1 MEEQRFTFKDLKHIL
16 VDRVGIP
23 EAQVSDD
30 LNKTFEDMGLDS
42 LAIVDMQLAIQQ
54 KYGIQIGDGEAVHIK
69 TAGAAIEFT
78 NRRINEKEAADA
90 GPH

>member
-1 MEEQRFTFKDLKHIL
+1 VQQQRFTFTDLKHIL

-23 EAQVSDD
+23 ETQVSEDP
-30 LNKTFEDMGLDS
+30 NATFEDMGLDS

-54 KYGIQIGDGEAVHIK
+54 KYQIRIRDDEVVHIK
-69 TAGAAIEFT
+69 TAGGAIDFT

-90 GPH
+90 GQH